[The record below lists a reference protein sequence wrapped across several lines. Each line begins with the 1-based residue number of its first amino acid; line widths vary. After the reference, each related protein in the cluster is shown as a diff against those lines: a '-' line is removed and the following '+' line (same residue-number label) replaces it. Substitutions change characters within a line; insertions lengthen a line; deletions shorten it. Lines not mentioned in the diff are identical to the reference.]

1 MITVFIDNDEF
12 DCAEPIASCRVGTE
26 TKSDGLTCY
35 EGERAQYT
43 CACVNVKSDNN
54 YSFLP

>member
-12 DCAEPIASCRVGTE
+12 DCAVPIASCRVGVE

-35 EGERAQYT
+35 KGERAVHVRM
-43 CACVNVKSDNN
+43 CECEK
-54 YSFLP
+54 